1 MIQMMKLITT
11 MMKNS
16 PKNRLV
22 PTLSLKIVAIAP
34 ILKKRKRR
42 KKRFEVQ
49 RRV

>member
-22 PTLSLKIVAIAP
+22 PTPLLKIVAIAP
-34 ILKKRKRR
+34 ILKK
-42 KKRFEVQ
+42 KKKKEGLKFNGG
-49 RRV
+49 